1 MMIISIKPIC
11 LIPSVLSMH
20 VLYIYWIWLYLI
32 PAPRFALLMW
42 RFKVDLQLKSTSD
55 LLLVLLFLK
64 PWLHNLSFS
73 SWTCAP
79 APPRV
84 CSSPLLQLDLHLL
97 CLYFGSIWV
106 LSWFIWNW
114 SSGFAQQRW
123 CCALLS
129 LVATVWM
136 RAAQV
141 SLACG
146 CIWWCAAPWDA
157 VMFAWQDNATMWLS
171 CLWACGR
178 VHLPSRIDM
187 AENICLC
194 FSINSNPAIWHY
206 LLFCSLVCFA
216 GLENMVKHWRHKL
229 QI

>member
-1 MMIISIKPIC
+1 MSYIFIGYGYTLFQLLDLPCLCGDLKLISSWNPLLTFYLFFCSWNLDCTIC
-11 LIPSVLSMH
+11 PS
-20 VLYIYWIWLYLI
+20 
-32 PAPRFALLMW
+32 PPG
-42 RFKVDLQLKSTSD
+42 
-55 LLLVLLFLK
+55 LVLLHHRGYARL
-64 PWLHNLSFS
+64 
-73 SWTCAP
+73 
-79 APPRV
+79 
-84 CSSPLLQLDLHLL
+84 PLLQLDLHLL